1 MPLCPADEQMSSE
14 FTPQVTKACGVF
26 VIMGLLTTFIRF
38 LRTSPQETARRR
50 GQRQP
55 IALRFPL
62 ALLGRFRIR
71 PVTQSTFVSWTGQ
84 QRSTS
89 ANHAA
94 RFALA
99 FLGRFR
105 IRPVTQSTFVSW
117 TGQQRSTSANH
128 AARFALAFLGRFRIR
143 PVTQST
149 FVSWTGQQRGT
160 GQGVVVFIGR
170 NQESCFRS
178 RRIQT
183 VWLAA

>member
-84 QRSTS
+84 QR
-89 ANHAA
+89 
-94 RFALA
+94 
-99 FLGRFR
+99 
-105 IRPVTQSTFVSW
+105 
-117 TGQQRSTSANH
+117 
-128 AARFALAFLGRFRIR
+128 
-143 PVTQST
+143 
-149 FVSWTGQQRGT
+149 GT
-160 GQGVVVFIGR
+160 GQGARRCIHR
-170 NQESCFRS
+170 MESGKLLSIATHPDGLAGGLAWFLGADIDDVQNMLRS
-178 RRIQT
+178 KG
-183 VWLAA
+183 LAD

>member
-55 IALRFPL
+55 ITLRFPL

-84 QRSTS
+84 QR
-89 ANHAA
+89 
-94 RFALA
+94 
-99 FLGRFR
+99 
-105 IRPVTQSTFVSW
+105 
-117 TGQQRSTSANH
+117 
-128 AARFALAFLGRFRIR
+128 
-143 PVTQST
+143 
-149 FVSWTGQQRGT
+149 GT
-160 GQGVVVFIGR
+160 GQGARRCIHR
-170 NQESCFRS
+170 MESGKLLS
-178 RRIQT
+178 IAT
-183 VWLAA
+183 HPDGLAGGLAWFLGADVDDAQNMLRAKGLAD

>member
-26 VIMGLLTTFIRF
+26 VILGLSTTFIRF

-84 QRSTS
+84 QR
-89 ANHAA
+89 
-94 RFALA
+94 
-99 FLGRFR
+99 
-105 IRPVTQSTFVSW
+105 
-117 TGQQRSTSANH
+117 
-128 AARFALAFLGRFRIR
+128 
-143 PVTQST
+143 
-149 FVSWTGQQRGT
+149 GT
-160 GQGVVVFIGR
+160 GQGARRCIHR
-170 NQESCFRS
+170 MESGKLLSIATHPDGLAGGLAWFLGADIDDVQNMLRS
-178 RRIQT
+178 KG
-183 VWLAA
+183 LAD

>member
-1 MPLCPADEQMSSE
+1 MPLCAADEQMFSE

-84 QRSTS
+84 QR
-89 ANHAA
+89 
-94 RFALA
+94 
-99 FLGRFR
+99 
-105 IRPVTQSTFVSW
+105 
-117 TGQQRSTSANH
+117 
-128 AARFALAFLGRFRIR
+128 
-143 PVTQST
+143 
-149 FVSWTGQQRGT
+149 GT
-160 GQGVVVFIGR
+160 GQGARRCIHR
-170 NQESCFRS
+170 MESGKLLSIATHPDGLAGGLAWFLGADIDDVQNMLRS
-178 RRIQT
+178 KG
-183 VWLAA
+183 LAD

>member
-26 VIMGLLTTFIRF
+26 VILGLLTTFIRF

-84 QRSTS
+84 QR
-89 ANHAA
+89 
-94 RFALA
+94 
-99 FLGRFR
+99 
-105 IRPVTQSTFVSW
+105 
-117 TGQQRSTSANH
+117 
-128 AARFALAFLGRFRIR
+128 
-143 PVTQST
+143 
-149 FVSWTGQQRGT
+149 GT
-160 GQGVVVFIGR
+160 GQGARRCIHR
-170 NQESCFRS
+170 MESGKLLS
-178 RRIQT
+178 IAT
-183 VWLAA
+183 HPDGLAGGLTWFLGADIDDVQNMLRAKGLAD

>member
-26 VIMGLLTTFIRF
+26 VILGLSTTFIRF

-84 QRSTS
+84 QR
-89 ANHAA
+89 
-94 RFALA
+94 
-99 FLGRFR
+99 
-105 IRPVTQSTFVSW
+105 
-117 TGQQRSTSANH
+117 
-128 AARFALAFLGRFRIR
+128 
-143 PVTQST
+143 
-149 FVSWTGQQRGT
+149 GT

-170 NQESCFRS
+170 NQEGRETCVWILLDFDMDRFLGASHRHGEAEVRDLLGGQGGKDAKEGS
-178 RRIQT
+178 RRLP
-183 VWLAA
+183 VCHRDRNAAFDRDASGRSGRRLGLVLGRRYR

>member
-1 MPLCPADEQMSSE
+1 MPLCAADEQMSSE

-84 QRSTS
+84 QR
-89 ANHAA
+89 
-94 RFALA
+94 
-99 FLGRFR
+99 
-105 IRPVTQSTFVSW
+105 
-117 TGQQRSTSANH
+117 
-128 AARFALAFLGRFRIR
+128 
-143 PVTQST
+143 
-149 FVSWTGQQRGT
+149 GT
-160 GQGVVVFIGR
+160 GQGARRCIHR
-170 NQESCFRS
+170 MESGKLLSIATHPDGLAGGLAWFLGADIDDVQNMLRS
-178 RRIQT
+178 KG
-183 VWLAA
+183 LAD

>member
-84 QRSTS
+84 QR
-89 ANHAA
+89 
-94 RFALA
+94 
-99 FLGRFR
+99 
-105 IRPVTQSTFVSW
+105 
-117 TGQQRSTSANH
+117 
-128 AARFALAFLGRFRIR
+128 
-143 PVTQST
+143 
-149 FVSWTGQQRGT
+149 GT
-160 GQGVVVFIGR
+160 GQGARHCIHR
-170 NQESCFRS
+170 MESGKLLSIATHPDGLAGGLAWFLGADIDDVQNMLRS
-178 RRIQT
+178 KG
-183 VWLAA
+183 LAD

>member
-55 IALRFPL
+55 ITLRFPL

-84 QRSTS
+84 QR
-89 ANHAA
+89 
-94 RFALA
+94 
-99 FLGRFR
+99 
-105 IRPVTQSTFVSW
+105 
-117 TGQQRSTSANH
+117 
-128 AARFALAFLGRFRIR
+128 
-143 PVTQST
+143 
-149 FVSWTGQQRGT
+149 GT
-160 GQGVVVFIGR
+160 GQGARRCIHR
-170 NQESCFRS
+170 MESGKLLS
-178 RRIQT
+178 IAT
-183 VWLAA
+183 HPDGLAGGLAWFLGADIDDVQNMLRAKGLAD

>member
-84 QRSTS
+84 QR
-89 ANHAA
+89 
-94 RFALA
+94 
-99 FLGRFR
+99 
-105 IRPVTQSTFVSW
+105 
-117 TGQQRSTSANH
+117 
-128 AARFALAFLGRFRIR
+128 
-143 PVTQST
+143 
-149 FVSWTGQQRGT
+149 GT
-160 GQGVVVFIGR
+160 GQGRDVVFIGW

>member
-1 MPLCPADEQMSSE
+1 MPLCAADEQMFSE

-84 QRSTS
+84 QR
-89 ANHAA
+89 
-94 RFALA
+94 
-99 FLGRFR
+99 
-105 IRPVTQSTFVSW
+105 
-117 TGQQRSTSANH
+117 
-128 AARFALAFLGRFRIR
+128 
-143 PVTQST
+143 
-149 FVSWTGQQRGT
+149 GT
-160 GQGVVVFIGR
+160 GQGARRCIHRTKSGR
-170 NQESCFRS
+170 ERDVCLDF
-178 RRIQT
+178 
-183 VWLAA
+183 VGL

>member
-55 IALRFPL
+55 IALRFSL
-62 ALLGRFRIR
+62 AL
-71 PVTQSTFVSWTGQ
+71 
-84 QRSTS
+84 
-89 ANHAA
+89 
-94 RFALA
+94 
-99 FLGRFR
+99 
-105 IRPVTQSTFVSW
+105 
-117 TGQQRSTSANH
+117 
-128 AARFALAFLGRFRIR
+128 LGRFRIR

-160 GQGVVVFIGR
+160 GQGARRCIHR
-170 NQESCFRS
+170 MESGKLLSIATHPDGLAGGLAWFLGADIDDVQNMLRS
-178 RRIQT
+178 KG
-183 VWLAA
+183 LAD

>member
-1 MPLCPADEQMSSE
+1 MPLCAANEQMFSE

-84 QRSTS
+84 QR
-89 ANHAA
+89 
-94 RFALA
+94 
-99 FLGRFR
+99 
-105 IRPVTQSTFVSW
+105 
-117 TGQQRSTSANH
+117 
-128 AARFALAFLGRFRIR
+128 
-143 PVTQST
+143 
-149 FVSWTGQQRGT
+149 GT
-160 GQGVVVFIGR
+160 GQGARRCIHR
-170 NQESCFRS
+170 MESGKLLS
-178 RRIQT
+178 IAT
-183 VWLAA
+183 HPDGLAGGLAWFLGADIDDVQNMLRAKGLAD

>member
-1 MPLCPADEQMSSE
+1 MPLCVADEQMSSE

-84 QRSTS
+84 QR
-89 ANHAA
+89 
-94 RFALA
+94 
-99 FLGRFR
+99 
-105 IRPVTQSTFVSW
+105 
-117 TGQQRSTSANH
+117 
-128 AARFALAFLGRFRIR
+128 
-143 PVTQST
+143 
-149 FVSWTGQQRGT
+149 GT
-160 GQGVVVFIGR
+160 GQGARRCIHR
-170 NQESCFRS
+170 MESGKLLSIATHPDGLAGGLAWFLGADIDDVQNMLRS
-178 RRIQT
+178 KG
-183 VWLAA
+183 LAD

>member
-55 IALRFPL
+55 IALRFSL
-62 ALLGRFRIR
+62 AL
-71 PVTQSTFVSWTGQ
+71 
-84 QRSTS
+84 
-89 ANHAA
+89 
-94 RFALA
+94 
-99 FLGRFR
+99 
-105 IRPVTQSTFVSW
+105 
-117 TGQQRSTSANH
+117 
-128 AARFALAFLGRFRIR
+128 LGRFRIR

-160 GQGVVVFIGR
+160 GQGARRCIHRMESGR
-170 NQESCFRS
+170 ERDVCLDF
-178 RRIQT
+178 
-183 VWLAA
+183 VGL

>member
-1 MPLCPADEQMSSE
+1 MPLCVADEQMSSE

-84 QRSTS
+84 QR
-89 ANHAA
+89 
-94 RFALA
+94 
-99 FLGRFR
+99 
-105 IRPVTQSTFVSW
+105 
-117 TGQQRSTSANH
+117 
-128 AARFALAFLGRFRIR
+128 
-143 PVTQST
+143 
-149 FVSWTGQQRGT
+149 GT
-160 GQGVVVFIGR
+160 GQGARRCIHR
-170 NQESCFRS
+170 MESGKLLS
-178 RRIQT
+178 IAT
-183 VWLAA
+183 HPDGLAGGLAWFLGADIDDVQNMLRAKGLAD

>member
-26 VIMGLLTTFIRF
+26 VILGLSTTFIRF

-84 QRSTS
+84 QR
-89 ANHAA
+89 
-94 RFALA
+94 
-99 FLGRFR
+99 
-105 IRPVTQSTFVSW
+105 
-117 TGQQRSTSANH
+117 
-128 AARFALAFLGRFRIR
+128 
-143 PVTQST
+143 
-149 FVSWTGQQRGT
+149 GT
-160 GQGVVVFIGR
+160 GQGARRCIHR
-170 NQESCFRS
+170 MESGKLLS
-178 RRIQT
+178 IAT
-183 VWLAA
+183 HPDGLAGGLAWFLGADIDDVQNMLRAKGLAD

>member
-1 MPLCPADEQMSSE
+1 MPLCAADEQMSSE

-84 QRSTS
+84 QR
-89 ANHAA
+89 
-94 RFALA
+94 
-99 FLGRFR
+99 
-105 IRPVTQSTFVSW
+105 
-117 TGQQRSTSANH
+117 
-128 AARFALAFLGRFRIR
+128 
-143 PVTQST
+143 
-149 FVSWTGQQRGT
+149 GT
-160 GQGVVVFIGR
+160 GQGARRCIHR
-170 NQESCFRS
+170 MESGKLLSIVTHPDGLAGGLAWFLGADIDDVQNMLRS
-178 RRIQT
+178 KG
-183 VWLAA
+183 LAD

>member
-26 VIMGLLTTFIRF
+26 VILGLSTTFIRF

-84 QRSTS
+84 QR
-89 ANHAA
+89 
-94 RFALA
+94 
-99 FLGRFR
+99 
-105 IRPVTQSTFVSW
+105 
-117 TGQQRSTSANH
+117 
-128 AARFALAFLGRFRIR
+128 
-143 PVTQST
+143 
-149 FVSWTGQQRGT
+149 GT
-160 GQGVVVFIGR
+160 GQGARRCIHRTKSGKLLSIATHPDGLAGGLAWFLGADIDDVQ
-170 NQESCFRS
+170 NMLRS
-178 RRIQT
+178 KG
-183 VWLAA
+183 LAD

>member
-84 QRSTS
+84 QR
-89 ANHAA
+89 
-94 RFALA
+94 
-99 FLGRFR
+99 
-105 IRPVTQSTFVSW
+105 
-117 TGQQRSTSANH
+117 
-128 AARFALAFLGRFRIR
+128 
-143 PVTQST
+143 
-149 FVSWTGQQRGT
+149 GT
-160 GQGVVVFIGR
+160 GQGARRCIHRTKSGR
-170 NQESCFRS
+170 ERDVCLDF
-178 RRIQT
+178 
-183 VWLAA
+183 VGL

>member
-26 VIMGLLTTFIRF
+26 VILGLLTTFIRF

-117 TGQQRSTSANH
+117 TGQK
-128 AARFALAFLGRFRIR
+128 
-143 PVTQST
+143 
-149 FVSWTGQQRGT
+149 RGT
-160 GQGVVVFIGR
+160 GQGARRCIHRTKSGR
-170 NQESCFRS
+170 ERDVCLDF
-178 RRIQT
+178 
-183 VWLAA
+183 VGL

>member
-84 QRSTS
+84 QR
-89 ANHAA
+89 
-94 RFALA
+94 
-99 FLGRFR
+99 
-105 IRPVTQSTFVSW
+105 
-117 TGQQRSTSANH
+117 
-128 AARFALAFLGRFRIR
+128 
-143 PVTQST
+143 
-149 FVSWTGQQRGT
+149 GT
-160 GQGVVVFIGR
+160 GQGARRCIHRTKSGKLLSIATHPDGLAGGLAWFLGADIDDVQ
-170 NQESCFRS
+170 NMLRS
-178 RRIQT
+178 KG
-183 VWLAA
+183 LAD

>member
-1 MPLCPADEQMSSE
+1 MPLCPADEQMFSE

-84 QRSTS
+84 QR
-89 ANHAA
+89 
-94 RFALA
+94 
-99 FLGRFR
+99 
-105 IRPVTQSTFVSW
+105 
-117 TGQQRSTSANH
+117 
-128 AARFALAFLGRFRIR
+128 
-143 PVTQST
+143 
-149 FVSWTGQQRGT
+149 GT
-160 GQGVVVFIGR
+160 GQGARRCIHR
-170 NQESCFRS
+170 MESGKLLS
-178 RRIQT
+178 IAT
-183 VWLAA
+183 HPDGLAGGLAWFLGADIDDVQNMLRAKGLAN

>member
-1 MPLCPADEQMSSE
+1 MPLCAADEQMSSE

-84 QRSTS
+84 QR
-89 ANHAA
+89 
-94 RFALA
+94 
-99 FLGRFR
+99 
-105 IRPVTQSTFVSW
+105 
-117 TGQQRSTSANH
+117 
-128 AARFALAFLGRFRIR
+128 
-143 PVTQST
+143 
-149 FVSWTGQQRGT
+149 GT
-160 GQGVVVFIGR
+160 GQGARRCIHRTKSGKLLSIATHPDGLAGGLAWFLGADIDDVQ
-170 NQESCFRS
+170 NMLRS
-178 RRIQT
+178 KG
-183 VWLAA
+183 LAD

>member
-55 IALRFPL
+55 ITLRFPL

-84 QRSTS
+84 QR
-89 ANHAA
+89 
-94 RFALA
+94 
-99 FLGRFR
+99 
-105 IRPVTQSTFVSW
+105 
-117 TGQQRSTSANH
+117 
-128 AARFALAFLGRFRIR
+128 
-143 PVTQST
+143 
-149 FVSWTGQQRGT
+149 GT
-160 GQGVVVFIGR
+160 GQGARCCIHR
-170 NQESCFRS
+170 MESGKLLS
-178 RRIQT
+178 IAT
-183 VWLAA
+183 HPDGLAGGLAWFLGADIDDVQNMLRAKGLAD

>member
-1 MPLCPADEQMSSE
+1 MPLCAADEQMFSE

-55 IALRFPL
+55 ITLRFPL

-117 TGQQRSTSANH
+117 TGQQR
-128 AARFALAFLGRFRIR
+128 
-143 PVTQST
+143 
-149 FVSWTGQQRGT
+149 GT
-160 GQGVVVFIGR
+160 GQGARRCIHR
-170 NQESCFRS
+170 MESGKLLSIVTHPDGLAGGLAWFLGADIDDVQNMLRS
-178 RRIQT
+178 KG
-183 VWLAA
+183 LAD

>member
-55 IALRFPL
+55 IALRFSL
-62 ALLGRFRIR
+62 AL
-71 PVTQSTFVSWTGQ
+71 
-84 QRSTS
+84 
-89 ANHAA
+89 
-94 RFALA
+94 
-99 FLGRFR
+99 
-105 IRPVTQSTFVSW
+105 
-117 TGQQRSTSANH
+117 
-128 AARFALAFLGRFRIR
+128 LGRFRIR

-160 GQGVVVFIGR
+160 GQGARRCIHR
-170 NQESCFRS
+170 MESGKLLS
-178 RRIQT
+178 IAT
-183 VWLAA
+183 HPDGLAGGLAWFLGADVDDAQNMLRAKGLAN